1 MDPIF
6 ELRIDPAAKG
16 ARNATAGLYHQLKA
30 AIADGRLRGG
40 ARMPGTRKAE
50 AFFGISRNTAA
61 EVYERLLREGYLVA
75 RRGSGTYVTDAVP
88 LTTGPAEEVPADIPD
103 PALPDARLNAF
114 WLRPETTA
122 AMYYWQDN
130 SPANACP
137 GGPVADLRPALVDLH
152 RFPYPVF
159 RKVLVKQLRDLEK
172 RPPEL
177 KSPQG
182 NQGNYVLRDA
192 ICRHIALTRAVPCQA
207 GDIVVT
213 SGAQQAF
220 DLLART
226 LVTPGKTVVAV
237 EDPGYPAMRV
247 PFAAAGAKLVPVRV
261 DDEGL
266 VVDDLPLDTG
276 VICVTPSHQFPLGT
290 MMSARRRQALVA
302 FARRVGAVII
312 EDDYDGEFRYD
323 GSPLTALRTA
333 GDADVV
339 FYVGTFSKCM
349 LPSLRL
355 GFVVAPSWAL
365 KAMIVAKNA
374 LDWHCSTPLQKAVA
388 GFIDDGHLDRHI
400 RRMRTLY
407 RQRRQ
412 LLLSSLRGE
421 FTDWLEAIP
430 SFYGVHVT
438 GVAKPSVDIERVAG
452 DLAQRGVKV
461 HTLRRYSMELPARSG
476 VIFGFGTADLP
487 EIRAGLGELHRVLS
501 GG

>member
-30 AIADGRLRGG
+30 AILDGRLRCG

-50 AFFGISRNTAA
+50 AFFGMSRNTAA

-75 RRGSGTYVTDAVP
+75 RRGSGTYVTDTVP
-88 LTTGPAEEVPADIPD
+88 TVAAPVEEVAD
-103 PALPDARLNAF
+103 AASPDARLNPF
-114 WLRPETTA
+114 WLRPDTIA
-122 AMYYWQDN
+122 AMSYWQD
-130 SPANACP
+130 SPAANAAP
-137 GGPVADLRPALVDLH
+137 GGVVADLRPALVDLQ
-152 RFPYPVF
+152 RFPYAVF

-247 PFAAAGAKLVPVRV
+247 AFAAAGAKLVPIRV

-266 VVDDLPLDTG
+266 VVDDLPTDVG

-302 FARRVGAVII
+302 FARRHGAVII

-333 GDADVV
+333 VDSDVV

-355 GFVVAPSWAL
+355 GFVVVPAWAL
-365 KAMIVAKNA
+365 RTMIVAKNA

-400 RRMRTLY
+400 RRMRNIY

-412 LLLSSLRGE
+412 LLLSLLRSE
-421 FTDWLEAIP
+421 FADWVEPIP

-438 GVAKPSVDIERVAG
+438 AVARQPVGLEAVAEK
-452 DLAQRGVKV
+452 LAQCDVKI
-461 HTLRRYSMELPARSG
+461 HTLQRYHMGQQTKSG
-476 VIFGFGTADLP
+476 LIFGFGTADLP
-487 EIRAGLGELHRVLS
+487 EIRSGLRELHRLLS
-501 GG
+501 GS